1 MLPLDLSERLAAD
14 LGAERTLGIL
24 RLLAVLLPLLE
35 RRLVR
40 CLLLPL
46 CLLVLLLLCQLL
58 RPKLLKPTGAQA
70 VGLLLFCR
78 TLRPYRLAS
87 VPPRTTDHRNQLH
100 VQEHIMVG
108 LHDAQTWR

>member
-1 MLPLDLSERLAAD
+1 M
-14 LGAERTLGIL
+14 G
-24 RLLAVLLPLLE
+24 E
-35 RRLVR
+35 RRWRRSAHATWRVVR
-40 CLLLPL
+40 VARWLECLKW
-46 CLLVLLLLCQLL
+46 
-58 RPKLLKPTGAQA
+58 RAQR
-70 VGLLLFCR
+70 FCR